1 MVTGFLLFI
10 HCIVL
15 KLSEEIF
22 HGGDLDKIFFSQ
34 DRCLGNLN
42 RQFTGRTVTDS
53 KMSQLELYVSKKYGE
68 LKHFTINNKANI

>member
-22 HGGDLDKIFFSQ
+22 HGGDLDTIFFSQ

-53 KMSQLELYVSKKYGE
+53 KMQISFLNSKY
-68 LKHFTINNKANI
+68 LIPNLI